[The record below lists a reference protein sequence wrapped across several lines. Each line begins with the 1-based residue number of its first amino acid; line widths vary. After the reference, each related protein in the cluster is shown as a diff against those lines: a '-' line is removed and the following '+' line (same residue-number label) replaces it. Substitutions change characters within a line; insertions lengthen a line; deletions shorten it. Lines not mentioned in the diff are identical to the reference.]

1 MRIEKARACARAFC
15 LIFSFMYDYLR
26 ERNLDAGA
34 VHSQLELAHHLFG
47 LLKIGIVGNADVGDR
62 YRGDFGQVDE
72 RADVGISERPPLRG
86 RPFSL

>member
-1 MRIEKARACARAFC
+1 MRIEKARACARALC
-15 LIFSFMYDYLR
+15 LVFSFMYDYLR